1 MLFPRILTG
10 LAALVWM
17 GYGLWLIWDPTQLSY
32 IGLQFTHWS
41 VTVEVFA
48 MYGFVELGLG
58 IFALLGILKPERYLH
73 ANLVLWF
80 LIFTGL
86 WVGRIV
92 GIALFGGDYRV
103 TFGAAGLPAS
113 YNPGT
118 AYFYELPFSVMF
130 GIALWRTRNHPDLA
144 LPARSAA

>member
-1 MLFPRILTG
+1 MAFAKFITG

-17 GYGLWLIWDPTQLSY
+17 GYGIWLIYDPTNLSY

-48 MYGFVELGLG
+48 MYGFAELGLG
-58 IFALLGILKPERYLH
+58 IFALLGILQPKRYLH

-86 WVGRIV
+86 WVGRII
-92 GIALFGGDYRV
+92 GIALFHGEY
-103 TFGAAGLPAS
+103 TLAFGAAGLPAG

-130 GIALWRTRNHPDLA
+130 GVALWQTRNNPEI
-144 LPARSAA
+144 

>member
-1 MLFPRILTG
+1 MAFAKFITG

-17 GYGLWLIWDPTQLSY
+17 GYGIWLIYDPTNLSY

-48 MYGFVELGLG
+48 MYGFAELGLG
-58 IFALLGILKPERYLH
+58 IFALLGILQPKRYLH

-86 WVGRIV
+86 WVGRII
-92 GIALFGGDYRV
+92 GIALFHGEY
-103 TFGAAGLPAS
+103 TFAFGAAGLPAG

-118 AYFYELPFSVMF
+118 AYFYEFPFSVMF
-130 GIALWRTRNHPDLA
+130 AVALWQTRNNPEI
-144 LPARSAA
+144 